1 MTEWSRSLRVVLA
14 GVDTRASTVEKVATG
29 RSPTPRLPASTK
41 HAGGKQDAA
50 IVGLTFQQTFETLS
64 RALFRPL
71 TEACLARVM
80 QTEA

>member
-1 MTEWSRSLRVVLA
+1 MLA
-14 GVDTRASTVEKVATG
+14 GVGTRASTVEKVATG
-29 RSPTPRLPASTK
+29 RSPAPRLPASTK

-50 IVGLTFQQTFETLS
+50 IVGLTFEQSFS